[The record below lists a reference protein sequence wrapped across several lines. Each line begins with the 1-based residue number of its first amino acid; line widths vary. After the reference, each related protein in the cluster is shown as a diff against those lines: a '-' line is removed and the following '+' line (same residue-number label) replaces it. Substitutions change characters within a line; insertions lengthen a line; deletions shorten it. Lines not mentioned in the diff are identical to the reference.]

1 MPQIP
6 AEQIEIAEFLKTL
19 KFKKKLMGVDEADV
33 WKQLEKLN
41 DLYQAA
47 IAAERVRYNALLEE
61 RMKAV
66 QTENGADDGKKL

>member
-1 MPQIP
+1 
-6 AEQIEIAEFLKTL
+6 
-19 KFKKKLMGVDEADV
+19 MGVDEADV

-41 DLYQAA
+41 ELYQAA

-66 QTENGADDGKKL
+66 QTENGAGNGKKL